1 MSYAFSSLEAALAI
15 TLVDPDRELT
25 SSSSSSGTAAMEDDD
40 EQYNEPQSSRGNDT
54 ASSSSSSS
62 SSKTALALSSS
73 NSSTHLVV
81 KSTAGGGG
89 STSSS
94 SSGFHASPL
103 TASELLSVHLSHHD
117 MKRLEM
123 YSRNMVDH
131 HMIVDTLPTLARLLF
146 LGRLRGVKL
155 TYLQVAILLATG
167 LQHRDVDSIAAELDL
182 PVNQVLAFFNKTI
195 RKIAQHLRELLERQ
209 VTPSML
215 P

>member
-1 MSYAFSSLEAALAI
+1 MSDYRKRLVSLMSYAFSSLEAALAI

-25 SSSSSSGTAAMEDDD
+25 SSSSSSSSSGATAMEDDE
-40 EQYNEPQSSRGNDT
+40 EQHTKAAP
-54 ASSSSSSS
+54 SSSSS
-62 SSKTALALSSS
+62 SSKQLSSS
-73 NSSTHLVV
+73 SSSTHLVV
-81 KSTAGGGG
+81 KATVGG
-89 STSSS
+89 SSS
-94 SSGFHASPL
+94 SSFHASPL

-209 VTPSML
+209 VTPSIL
-215 P
+215 PP

>member
-25 SSSSSSGTAAMEDDD
+25 SSSSSSSSSGATAMEDDE
-40 EQYNEPQSSRGNDT
+40 EQHTKAAP
-54 ASSSSSSS
+54 SSSSS
-62 SSKTALALSSS
+62 SSKQLSSS
-73 NSSTHLVV
+73 SSSTHLVV
-81 KSTAGGGG
+81 KATVGG
-89 STSSS
+89 SSS
-94 SSGFHASPL
+94 SSFHASPL

-209 VTPSML
+209 VTPSIL
-215 P
+215 PP

>member
-25 SSSSSSGTAAMEDDD
+25 SSSSSSSSSGATAMEDDE
-40 EQYNEPQSSRGNDT
+40 EQHTKAAP
-54 ASSSSSSS
+54 SSSSS
-62 SSKTALALSSS
+62 SSKQLSSS
-73 NSSTHLVV
+73 SSSTHLVV
-81 KSTAGGGG
+81 KATVGG
-89 STSSS
+89 SSS
-94 SSGFHASPL
+94 SSFHASPL

-123 YSRNMVDH
+123 SSRNMVDH

-209 VTPSML
+209 VTPSIL
-215 P
+215 PP